1 MVGRGSRIRRQ
12 RARRVVPV
20 EWPGAGMCGFERR
33 KLAATVEAP
42 QLPIDA
48 SPRSPALASESEQEH
63 HGRVVYFVLPPIRCV
78 IAAAHLGKCRFKRA
92 GGWR

>member
-1 MVGRGSRIRRQ
+1 
-12 RARRVVPV
+12 
-20 EWPGAGMCGFERR
+20 MCGFERR

-63 HGRVVYFVLPPIRCV
+63 HGRVVYFVLPNSLRDRSGSS
-78 IAAAHLGKCRFKRA
+78 GKCRFKRA
-92 GGWR
+92 GGCG